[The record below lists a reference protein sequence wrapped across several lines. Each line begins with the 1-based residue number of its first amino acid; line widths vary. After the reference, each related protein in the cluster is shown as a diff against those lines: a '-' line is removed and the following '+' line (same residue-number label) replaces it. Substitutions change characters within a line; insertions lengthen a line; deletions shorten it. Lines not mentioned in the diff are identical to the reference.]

1 MASKSGIFTIYK
13 KTMASPGDVVNDAFL
28 SMPEKTRAVDYIK
41 TNFSRLIGETESRA
55 HEIFREHQK
64 RCGTRALLEFFGL
77 DGGLIPATPDFMKS
91 VEDSFEEL
99 NSFFL
104 SLAQSR
110 KTRAGKAFEDII
122 RRLFKALKYP
132 FDEQIV
138 INGKPDFLL
147 PGKSHYRRHAA
158 DCIIFTAKRTLR
170 ERWRQIVTEGTRG
183 LGFFL
188 ATLDGAVTENQLE
201 EMKDNRI
208 YLVVAGSLKADT
220 KTYKQAPN
228 VITFENFFKFHLD
241 PAMQRWKE
249 AGVI

>member
-1 MASKSGIFTIYK
+1 MASKSGIFTIYNK
-13 KTMASPGDVVNDAFL
+13 KMARPEDVVNEAFL
-28 SMPEKTRAVDYIK
+28 SLPEKAKGVDYLK
-41 TNFSRLIGETESRA
+41 ANFSRLIGDTENRA
-55 HEIFREHQK
+55 HEIFKEHQK

-77 DGGLIPATPDFMKS
+77 DRGMVPATPDFVKA

-110 KTRAGKAFEDII
+110 KARAGKAFEDII

-132 FDEQIV
+132 FDEQII

-147 PGKSHYRRHAA
+147 PNEAHYRRHAQ

-188 ATLDGAVTENQLE
+188 ATIDRDVTENQLE
-201 EMKDNRI
+201 EIKGHRI
-208 YLVVAGSLKADT
+208 YLVVAGSLKVDT
-220 KTYKQAPN
+220 KAYKQAPN

-249 AGVI
+249 AGAI